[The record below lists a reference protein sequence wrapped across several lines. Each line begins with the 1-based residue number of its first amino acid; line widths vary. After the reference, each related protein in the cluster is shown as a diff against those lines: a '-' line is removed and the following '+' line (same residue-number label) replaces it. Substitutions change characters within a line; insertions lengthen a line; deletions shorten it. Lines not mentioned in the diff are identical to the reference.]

1 MESSLHNILLGL
13 NSSHQISRGG
23 QCDETPISVVGNDNQ
38 FGLYWHSI
46 HADTKAPGGCEL
58 VCSDPFIDP
67 NDGHCYIVCCPADDR
82 CGRPCELR
90 KCLD

>member
-1 MESSLHNILLGL
+1 MKRLLVLLLMIISLIFIGIQ
-13 NSSHQISRGG
+13 S
-23 QCDETPISVVGNDNQ
+23 TPN
-38 FGLYWHSI
+38 
-46 HADTKAPGGCEL
+46 AKATGGCEL

>member
-1 MESSLHNILLGL
+1 MKRLLVLLVMIISLVFIGAQAMPNTEAL
-13 NSSHQISRGG
+13 
-23 QCDETPISVVGNDNQ
+23 
-38 FGLYWHSI
+38 
-46 HADTKAPGGCEL
+46 GGCEL

-90 KCLD
+90 KCPD